1 MEKKKGKWEDWEKDY
16 LFKHYDHNTDEELA
30 AHLGRTKTSVIQMR
44 RKLSIKK
51 NKKQIQP
58 EQINELMSKHREITD
73 NTSVQDLDEAQ
84 QRRFWLNDLQQ
95 SSQWQQCK
103 AMFDENEL
111 SIYQVKY
118 VEMMLSLE
126 TVTEVEKGSVHLMIS
141 ALIRFDRYQQ
151 LEKEYRDMAQGG
163 GGDMELIAKAN
174 SLHREM
180 KDTFEMYAKAEDAL
194 NVSRKQRIKEE
205 GDQRLN
211 LLELIKEL
219 DTREAREKM
228 GREADAL
235 KYIKDLE
242 GKKLTDGKFI
252 R

>member
-1 MEKKKGKWEDWEKDY
+1 MVKRGRWEDWEKDY
-16 LFKHYDHNTDEELA
+16 LFKHYDHNTDDELA
-30 AHLGRTKTSVIQMR
+30 AHLGRTKASVIEMR
-44 RKLSIKK
+44 RKLGIKK
-51 NKKQIQP
+51 NKKNLKP
-58 EQINELMSKHREITD
+58 EQINEMMSKHRDIVET
-73 NTSVQDLDEAQ
+73 TSVQDLDEAQ
-84 QRRFWLNDLQQ
+84 QRRFWLNDLHD

-103 AMFDENEL
+103 VMFDDNEL
-111 SIYQVKY
+111 GVYETKY

-141 ALIRFDRYQQ
+141 SLIRFDRYQQ

-219 DTREAREKM
+219 DKKEAREKL

-235 KYIKDLE
+235 KHIKELE
-242 GKKLTDGKFI
+242 SQKLKDGGFI